1 MFYAIFIEKHLCLF
15 ENVVSL
21 GILYSSPLNP
31 TTLHVYLLFKTMIN
45 IVGYFGNF
53 AYLASDEAVWNE
65 DSLGPHHVGLPF
77 SIVIMESNP
86 KAATRNVL
94 SS

>member
-1 MFYAIFIEKHLCLF
+1 
-15 ENVVSL
+15 
-21 GILYSSPLNP
+21 
-31 TTLHVYLLFKTMIN
+31 MIN